1 MCVKGVWSVCY
12 CKVFIKHKSGVASK
26 RGASLAGN
34 TGDVSVYRVKIKIQ
48 RYRQTSLTAR
58 FIWFPEYE

>member
-34 TGDVSVYRVKIKIQ
+34 TGDVSVYRVKNKNTEIQ
-48 RYRQTSLTAR
+48 TDIFNCQIHLVSR
-58 FIWFPEYE
+58 I

>member
-34 TGDVSVYRVKIKIQ
+34 TGDVSKNKNTEIQ
-48 RYRQTSLTAR
+48 TDIFNCQIHLVSR
-58 FIWFPEYE
+58 I